1 MADVEA
7 SFEFLQWQPSY
18 ETQKPYEVFLPLAS
32 FGSSGQG
39 KTKIPRSNLVFE
51 PHTVRV
57 QDARACYKDF
67 ELDTHGFQFVRHATA
82 VRDLKDRTSVND
94 HYIPEMETFLRRH
107 LQEMDGEMESRAFC
121 FDLRV
126 SHMGGCSITRP

>member
-18 ETQKPYEVFLPLAS
+18 EIQKPYEVFLPLAS
-32 FGSSGQG
+32 FG

-57 QDARACYKDF
+57 QDARACYKDY
-67 ELDTHGFQFVRHATA
+67 ELDTHGFQFLQHATA
-82 VRDLKDRTSVND
+82 VRDLKDRASVND
-94 HYIPEMETFLRRH
+94 HYIPEMEAFLRRH
-107 LQEMDGEMESRAFC
+107 LQEMDGEMETRAFC

-126 SHMGGCSITRP
+126 RHTGNSSIPLP